1 MNASTWYKADRLCRE
16 LDRKINK
23 LRGVTQGR
31 DKCLKSIEK
40 LKRHIENVKR
50 EGKK

>member
-1 MNASTWYKADRLCRE
+1 MNARTYHKADRLYRE
-16 LDRKINK
+16 LDRKVNK
-23 LRGVTQGR
+23 LRGVTSGR

-50 EGKK
+50 GNK